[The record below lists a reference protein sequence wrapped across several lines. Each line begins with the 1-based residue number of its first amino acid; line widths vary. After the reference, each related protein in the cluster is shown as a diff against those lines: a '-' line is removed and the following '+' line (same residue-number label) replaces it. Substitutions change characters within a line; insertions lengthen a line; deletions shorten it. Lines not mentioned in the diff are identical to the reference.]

1 MDARGGLD
9 SWCPSRLQQAWQGG
23 VQLSACAKLQKL
35 SPVDVTRCRKKRG
48 GGGRVED
55 WRFETSKHAEAY
67 PPVCPA
73 AHDGNMD
80 TGASRGAG
88 DVNGDV
94 GQRSL
99 LKL

>member
-1 MDARGGLD
+1 VVSITTTTSVARWRAAECLRKASKAKSSG
-9 SWCPSRLQQAWQGG
+9 CHTLQE
-23 VQLSACAKLQKL
+23 
-35 SPVDVTRCRKKRG
+35 KKGRG
-48 GGGRVED
+48 GGGRVEG